1 MSMHGICGHLKHA
14 QFVAV
19 FCAAMDYLS
28 HMTSPSEKTPPDQSL
43 VREAGYEG
51 RGLDFIADEAP
62 DPGSATEIAAGVFW
76 LRFPLPM
83 RGLNHINLWAL
94 RDGDEWVIVDTG
106 IADKVSREIW
116 TEHFGNLL
124 GGRPV
129 NRVICTHLHPDHTGL
144 AGWLCRKY
152 GAPLLMTRGEYFLCR
167 LMAADTGKA
176 APQEGIKFYR
186 KAGFSDAQIEIY
198 KARFGGFGK
207 AISRLPQNYD
217 RLTDG
222 ELGKIGGREWRIVIG
237 SGHSPEHACLY
248 CPELN
253 LALTGDQI
261 LPNIS
266 SNVSVWPTEPEGN
279 PLEDWIQSCHKL
291 KGEFPEDILIGP
303 AHGIPFRGAHRR
315 LSKLIEHHE
324 KALNRLAEH
333 CRTPRLAT
341 GVYSVLF
348 RREITDSNRIMAVG
362 ESIAHL
368 NCLKARGVVSRR
380 LNDRGQFTY
389 KTRTGWKA

>member
-1 MSMHGICGHLKHA
+1 MSDSLKKH
-14 QFVAV
+14 
-19 FCAAMDYLS
+19 S
-28 HMTSPSEKTPPDQSL
+28 SDQSL
-43 VREAGYEG
+43 VRESGYEG
-51 RGLDFIADEAP
+51 RGLEFFMDEAP
-62 DPGSATEIAAGVFW
+62 EAGSATEVAPGVFW

-94 RDGDEWVIVDTG
+94 KDGDEWVIVDTG

-116 TEHFGNLL
+116 ETHFEDLL

-144 AGWLCRKY
+144 AGWLCGKF

-167 LMAADTGKA
+167 LMAADTGKL
-176 APQEGIKFYR
+176 APKEGINFYR
-186 KAGFSDAQIEIY
+186 KCGFTDPQIELY

-207 AISRLPQNYD
+207 AIVPLPQSYD

-222 ELGKIGGREWRIVIG
+222 ELGLIGGREWQIVIG

-248 CPELN
+248 CPEIN
-253 LALTGDQI
+253 LALTGDQL

-291 KGEFPEDILIGP
+291 KQAFPEDIFIAP
-303 AHGIPFRGAHRR
+303 AHGIPFRGAHKR

-324 KALNRLAEH
+324 KALDRLAEH

-341 GVYSVLF
+341 EVYSVLF
-348 RREITDSNRIMAVG
+348 RREINDSNRIMAVG
-362 ESIAHL
+362 ESVAHL
-368 NCLKARGVVSRR
+368 NCLKARGIISRR
-380 LNDRGQFTY
+380 RNDRGQFTY
-389 KTRTGWKA
+389 KTRRDWAPS